1 MIRELL
7 NPGQNANN
15 LAKIGKTASGC
26 CPGTA
31 ETECTYTVLIPT
43 ANAVNN
49 IIFKDVN
56 GNNKTVTFS
65 PAVTGQAAVV
75 KAISDAL
82 KANGFDDDGKGIPGI
97 QARTLAAN
105 TEYSINGEVV
115 VVSMLHN
122 TSTTVNAGTARC
134 VKRGLCCVAV
144 STFTGGASTAF
155 TINGVSSPLTSITP
169 GTTTAAQVVSKI
181 DAALTAG
188 LGANKYGSIG
198 VTDNTTSYDLVFYV
212 PVNTVLVLGGVTLTL
227 DRCGE
232 AYTVA

>member
-7 NPGQNANN
+7 NPTQNANN

-49 IIFKDVN
+49 IIFKDTA

-122 TSTTVNAGTARC
+122 TSTTVNAGTPRC
-134 VKRGLCCVAV
+134 VKRGLCRVAV
-144 STFTGGASTAF
+144 SGFTGGSSTAF

-169 GTTTAAQVVSKI
+169 GSTTAVQVATKI

-212 PVNTVLVLGGVTLTL
+212 PIGTVLVLGGTTLTL